1 MLGHDAVT
9 LASWGNFV
17 AMKTIVFYLMCAAAV
32 LLFVGARP
40 AAAQDTHLDSAWRA
54 DVARRATLWK
64 AGVAHRAA
72 LLHAAMAEA
81 DSEARLIDSI
91 EVTPAEVSVRVGD
104 TLALRSI
111 AARLAAVAR
120 EKNGRVVPSFRP
132 VFLWPQSTPAFE
144 ISGDGKIVVLGP
156 GELVFLVLAGAP
168 VGSPETI
175 RPATAVRL
183 VARP

>member
-1 MLGHDAVT
+1 MT
-9 LASWGNFV
+9 PASWGNSV
-17 AMKTIVFYLMCAAAV
+17 ATKTIVVDLMCAAAA
-32 LLFVGARP
+32 LLFVGTQP
-40 AAAQDTHLDSAWRA
+40 AAAQDARLDSAWRA
-54 DVARRATLWK
+54 DVARRTTLWK
-64 AGVAHRAA
+64 ADVAHRAA
-72 LLHAAMAEA
+72 LLHAALAEA

-104 TLALRSI
+104 TLAFRSI

-144 ISGDGKIVVLGP
+144 IGGDGKIVVLGP
-156 GELVFLVLAGAP
+156 GELVFLVLARTP

-175 RPATAVRL
+175 RPATGVRL